1 MDANHFIA
9 GESGIGVLTVLIFT
23 PMLGALLL
31 YALPF
36 FGDER
41 DPKGERARACALIVS
56 TFTLALALLVLTMTL
71 DMNNP
76 GAVQLGKRIPWI
88 PQFGISYLVGVDGIS
103 LTLVLLTA
111 LLIPLVVLSAQLG
124 FKFRAFFAN
133 LLLVESALLGT
144 LLALD
149 LFLFYLFWEL
159 MLAPMYFLIGIW
171 GGKRRIYATL
181 KFVVY
186 TVVGSVLMLIG
197 ILYVVWSTYRSTGVV
212 TFALDQLVTF
222 STLSLS
228 EQIWLFA
235 LFAVAFGVKV
245 PLFPFHTWMADAYAE
260 SPTAALVI
268 SSGIMIKLGL
278 YGLIRFAYPLF
289 PNGAVYCTP
298 LIVFLAVFGIIYG
311 GLVAWRQGDIR
322 RLLAFS
328 SLSHLG
334 FCVLGVFAFET
345 ISITGAIFQSVC
357 HGVTAAAL
365 FILLGILID
374 QRRSRDIE
382 EYGGLAAAMPR
393 FAFLLLIFTLSS
405 IALPLTNSFIGEFL
419 ILIGS
424 FKTLPIA
431 TVAASA
437 GVVIGA
443 IYMLSLYQRLMFGA
457 AEKTSMRDL
466 SWLQVAILSPLAV
479 LVFYL
484 GIFPGA
490 MLGTIE
496 PAVREYVQVVNKRRA
511 RLEDS
516 SAPVPQRTAPLQ
528 NLQANASGAAQRNL
542 KG

>member
-1 MDANHFIA
+1 MNASHFIA
-9 GESGIGVLTVLIFT
+9 GDSGVGVLTLLIFS
-23 PMLGALLL
+23 PLVGALLL
-31 YALPF
+31 YALPL
-36 FGDER
+36 FGDVR
-41 DPKGERARACALIVS
+41 DPKGERARAAALIVS
-56 TFTLALALLVLTMTL
+56 TFTLAIALLALTLSL

-76 GAVQLGKRIPWI
+76 GAMQFGKRIPWI
-88 PQFGISYLVGVDGIS
+88 PQLGISYLVGVDGIS
-103 LTLVLLTA
+103 LMLVLLTA
-111 LLIPLVVLSAQLG
+111 LLLPLVIISAQIQ

-186 TVVGSVLMLIG
+186 TVAGSVLMLVG
-197 ILYVVWSTYRSTGVV
+197 MLYVVWSTYRTTGVV
-212 TFALDQLVTF
+212 TFALDQLISF
-222 STLSLS
+222 STLSLT
-228 EQIWLFA
+228 EQVWLFA
-235 LFAVAFGVKV
+235 LFAIAFGVKV

-298 LIVFLAVFGIIYG
+298 LLAFLAVFGILYG

-374 QRRSRDIE
+374 QRRSREISE
-382 EYGGLAAAMPR
+382 FGGLAAGMPR
-393 FAFLLLIFTLSS
+393 FAFFLLLFTLSS
-405 IALPLTNSFIGEFL
+405 IALPLTNSFVGEFL

-424 FKTLPIA
+424 FKTLPYA
-431 TVAASA
+431 TVAASV
-437 GVVIGA
+437 GVIIGA
-443 IYMLSLYQRLMFGA
+443 IYMLSMYQRLMFGPA
-457 AEKTSMRDL
+457 DRAPLRDL
-466 SWLQVAILSPLAV
+466 NALQIGVLLPLV
-479 LVFYL
+479 ILVFYL

-490 MLGTIE
+490 TLATIE
-496 PAVREYVQVVNKRRA
+496 PAVREYVQTVNKRRA
-511 RLEDS
+511 RLEE
-516 SAPVPQRTAPLQ
+516 ATPVLPRREVEVQ
-528 NLQANASGAAQRNL
+528 NVQARASILSQVREG
-542 KG
+542 